1 MINNLNKYYEGIQSV
16 LLLSNLFS
24 EDTAAPYL
32 NYRLAE
38 NLYCTCIDNVDNLGR
53 LDIAIDAVSDKKIGV
68 GIKTFIHQNGSTN
81 QKIAEFNKDK
91 HLYDALI
98 PLDKIRKI
106 AELRNKR
113 LAFAKDTYDLDS
125 LVYHCITRDKDKTIR
140 FFNTPMD
147 FIDIKNIKKVD
158 VSEATIKF
166 TDDKNDYSFNLS
178 KSTLYKRFSFKEEEL
193 IHSFKAVVPIDPLSI
208 LVNSFRDIKMDPPS
222 IEADISSIEENNYV
236 ILPLYSY
243 SSTQGKYV
251 PLKSGLNQW
260 NAAGRKRDPNEVYI
274 PLSRKIHHYFEK
286 KYAGNSIK
294 FFPNRDTAFNLYL
307 PNGKTLETKLCQDNS
322 KAIMSNP
329 NRALGEWL
337 LRDVLNLKEG
347 ELLTYETLQEVGV
360 DSVKITQVD
369 TQSDKLSYSIEFCSI
384 GSYDEF
390 ALINYI

>member
-24 EDTAAPYL
+24 ENTAAPYL

-53 LDIAIDAVSDKKIGV
+53 LDIAIDAVSDKKIGI

-98 PLDKIRKI
+98 PLDKVRKI

-147 FIDIKNIKKVD
+147 FIDINNIKKVEI
-158 VSEATIKF
+158 SEATIKF
-166 TDDKNDYSFNLS
+166 TDNKNDYSFNLS
-178 KSTLYKRFSFKEEEL
+178 KSTLYKRFSFKEDEL
-193 IHSFKAVVPIDPLSI
+193 IHSFKAIVPIDPLSI
-208 LVNSFRDIKMDPPS
+208 LINSFSAITT
-222 IEADISSIEENNYV
+222 DISPIEEKNYV
-236 ILPLYSY
+236 VLPLYSY
-243 SSTQGKYV
+243 SSTKEKYV

-274 PLSRKIHHYFEK
+274 PLSRKIHRYFDEK
-286 KYAGNSIK
+286 YPNETIK
-294 FFPNRDTAFNLYL
+294 FFPNRDTAFILHL
-307 PNGKTLETKLCQDNS
+307 PNGETLEAKLCQDNS
-322 KAIMSNP
+322 KALMSNP

-360 DSVKITQVD
+360 DSVKITQTD
-369 TQSDKLSYSIEFCSI
+369 NESEKLSYSIEFCSI
-384 GSYDEF
+384 GAYDEF
-390 ALINYI
+390 ALNNSIL

>member
-1 MINNLNKYYEGIQSV
+1 MTNNLKKYYDGIQSV

-32 NYRLAE
+32 DYRLAE

-53 LDIAIDAVSDKKIGV
+53 LDIAIDAISNKKTGV

-91 HLYDALI
+91 NLYDALI

-106 AELRNKR
+106 AELRNLR

-125 LVYHCITRDKDKTIR
+125 LIYHCITRDKDKVIR

-147 FIDIKNIKKVD
+147 FIDIKNIKKVE

-166 TDDKNDYSFNLS
+166 TDNKNDYSFNLS
-178 KSTLYKRFSFKEEEL
+178 KSTLYKRFAFKEGEL
-193 IHSFKAVVPIDPLSI
+193 IHSFKAVVPINPLSI
-208 LVNSFRDIKMDPPS
+208 LINSFSDITT
-222 IEADISSIEENNYV
+222 DIIPVKEENYV

-243 SSTQGKYV
+243 SSARGKYV
-251 PLKSGLNQW
+251 PIKSGLNQW

-274 PLSRKIHHYFEK
+274 PLSRKIHHYFEN
-286 KYAGNSIK
+286 KYPKNAVK

-307 PNGKTLETKLCQDNS
+307 PNGETLEAKLCQDLS

-337 LRDVLNLKEG
+337 LRDVLKLKEG

-360 DSVKITQVD
+360 DSVKITQID
-369 TQSDKLSYSIEFCSI
+369 NESEKLSYTIEFCSI
-384 GSYDEF
+384 GAYDEF
-390 ALINYI
+390 AINNYIL